1 MRIAVFILMGI
12 FVFSS
17 CNNFKKEVEEKR
29 ILDLINQQSID
40 WNTGNIDA
48 YMNGYWKSDKLRFA
62 SGDRITYGWE
72 QTLNN
77 YKKAYP
83 SKLAMG
89 ELVFSDLV
97 VELINTN
104 SATVFGRWQLIREVD
119 KPHGLFTLHLK
130 KFPEGWKIISDHTSS
145 GKN

>member
-1 MRIAVFILMGI
+1 MRVAVFILMGI

-17 CNNFKKEVEEKR
+17 CNNFKKEVEEKQ

-104 SATVFGRWQLIREVD
+104 SATVFGRWQLIREAD